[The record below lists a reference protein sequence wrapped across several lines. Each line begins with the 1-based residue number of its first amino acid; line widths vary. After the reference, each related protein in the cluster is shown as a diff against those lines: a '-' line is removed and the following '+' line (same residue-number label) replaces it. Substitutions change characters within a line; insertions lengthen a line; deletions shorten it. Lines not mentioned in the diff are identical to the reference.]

1 MTKPILE
8 KENAML
14 NEFKDWLLSQKYK
27 PLTAEDYKDRIE
39 RLLTK
44 EKMNLDTLIKN
55 ITSILPEYEKTGKK
69 SSYGKRSHSSVLN
82 ALRRFSEFLAESAN

>member
-1 MTKPILE
+1 
-8 KENAML
+8 ML
-14 NEFKDWLLSQKYK
+14 NQFKTYLLNQKYK
-27 PLTAEDYKDRIE
+27 PLTAEDYKGHIE

-44 EKMNLDTLIKN
+44 EKMNLDTLVKN

-82 ALRRFSEFLAESAN
+82 TLRRFSEFLAEGAN